1 MIIAANRGLVACEWR
16 YLELQLVTQIFVSV
30 KRATVHDEQII
41 DVDFVEQEKQDH
53 PVDRKEQSNPNP
65 LSLPR
70 GTPSDKGR
78 ARIVTVT
85 NQKGALEKRLPSS
98 ISQPNW
104 D

>member
-78 ARIVTVT
+78 ARIVIT